1 MAKNTPESQRP
12 PFQIQ
17 NAFIETPFE
26 QRFQGPLQDARQQR
40 SWHVLA
46 ASPGSGK
53 SMGIHDF
60 VAHSGA
66 WKEGT
71 GETYM
76 PIVAIRAPLER
87 QEQALGMAFSA
98 AFGPSPSMPFT
109 RRRTWVVNS
118 MADVHVESI
127 IIDNAHML
135 SLSHLR
141 YVKELT
147 DVLAAP
153 PYQRRIGLCLV
164 VAYRGDIIPL
174 KNGFFDS
181 PDILQRQFL
190 QLMDAERPF
199 LVIQNHSEEEVR
211 FVLTAFEQLYR
222 GQFPQLNLQRWT
234 PYIFTSLTHS
244 VLDPDG
250 TRRVPMA
257 LLTRFVESALLRVH
271 KQGATDVDESILQ
284 VVTKRMISRR
294 KKTMP
299 SDDEPPDEPLT

>member
-1 MAKNTPESQRP
+1 MVHNTPESQRP

-17 NAFIETPFE
+17 NTFIKTPFE
-26 QRFQGPLQDARQQR
+26 QRFQGPLQDARLQR

-76 PIVAIRAPLER
+76 PIVAIRAPLEK
-87 QEQALGMAFSA
+87 QEQALGMAFSD

-109 RRRTWVVNS
+109 RRRTWVVNG

-147 DVLAAP
+147 DALAAP
-153 PYQRRIGLCLV
+153 PYHRRIGLCLV
-164 VAYRGDIIPL
+164 VAYSGDMIPL
-174 KNGFFDS
+174 KHGFFDG

-199 LVIQNHSEEEVR
+199 LVIQDHSEEEVR
-211 FVLTAFEQLYR
+211 MILATFEQLYR
-222 GQFPQLNLQRWT
+222 SQFPHLNLRRWAT
-234 PYIFTSLTHS
+234 YIFTSLTHP
-244 VLDPDG
+244 VLDSNG

-257 LLTRFVESALLRVH
+257 LLTRFVESALRRVYM
-271 KQGATDVDESILQ
+271 QGATDVDESILQ
-284 VVTKRMISRR
+284 VVTKRMTSRR
-294 KKTMP
+294 EKIMP
-299 SDDEPPDEPLT
+299 NDDEPLDEPLH